1 MCWGGDHLG
10 WLAAI
15 IESVGMV
22 GVALVVVACEA
33 LLRLATIFFQIKGFV
48 VTE

>member
-15 IESVGMV
+15 IGSVGMV
-22 GVALVVVACEA
+22 GVALVVVACKA
-33 LLRLATIFFQIKGFV
+33 LLRLATIFFEIEGLV

>member
-15 IESVGMV
+15 IGSVGMV

-33 LLRLATIFFQIKGFV
+33 LLRLATILFEIEGFV